1 MPADGSA
8 AELPDDGDSGIGGVR
23 ALLKSLPRP
32 TSWAERRE
40 RIDTVAS
47 AYGVAPDIAFEAVE
61 IGSCDA
67 EWSLAP
73 GSAGDR
79 VLLYFHGGG
88 YCSGSIHSHRGMVS
102 EAGRAARAR
111 TLALAYRLAPE
122 HPFPAALEDAVAAYE
137 FLLGEG
143 YAADSIAVGGDS
155 AGGGLTLAML
165 VRLREAGRPLPACAW
180 LVSPWVDL
188 EMTGAS
194 IDSKDAE
201 DPLIHR
207 AYLQDLANAYRGVAD
222 AKNPEISPVHADLG
236 GLPPVL
242 VQVGSAETLLDD
254 AVAIVER
261 MGQAD
266 GRVTLEIWPRMIHAW
281 HLWSPRLAEGRDA
294 LASAGRFL
302 DGNFAG

>member
-1 MPADGSA
+1 MVAT
-8 AELPDDGDSGIGGVR
+8 DGDTGIDGVR

-32 TSWAERRE
+32 TNWAERRE

-47 AYGVAPDIAFEAVE
+47 AYGVADDIRFEPFRL
-61 IGSCDA
+61 GRCDA

-73 GSAGDR
+73 GSDASR

-102 EAGRAARAR
+102 EAGRAAATR

-122 HPFPAALEDAVAAYE
+122 NPFPAALEDAAAAYE
-137 FLLGEG
+137 FLLAEG
-143 YAADSIAVGGDS
+143 FAADRIAIGGDS

-165 VRLREAGRPLPACAW
+165 VRLREQGRPLPGCAW

-194 IDSKDAE
+194 IDSKDAD

-207 AYLQDLANAYRGVAD
+207 GYLEDLAAAYRGLESAGH
-222 AKNPEISPVHADLG
+222 PEISPVHADLRD
-236 GLPPVL
+236 LPPML

-261 MGQAD
+261 LGEAD
-266 GRVTLEIWPRMIHAW
+266 RRVTLEIWPRMIHAW
-281 HLWSPRLAEGRDA
+281 HLWSPHLAEGREA
-294 LASAGRFL
+294 LASAGRFIDSYL
-302 DGNFAG
+302 GKTAR

>member
-1 MPADGSA
+1 VV
-8 AELPDDGDSGIGGVR
+8 EDGDSGIDGVR

-32 TSWAERRE
+32 TNWAERRE

-47 AYGVAPDIAFEAVE
+47 AYGVAADIAFEPVKIA
-61 IGSCDA
+61 SCDA

-73 GSAGDR
+73 GSGADR

-88 YCSGSIHSHRGMVS
+88 YCSGSIRSHRGMVS
-102 EAGRAARAR
+102 EAGRAAKAR

-122 HPFPAALEDAVAAYE
+122 HPFPAALEDGVAAYE
-137 FLLGEG
+137 FLLSKGC
-143 YAADSIAVGGDS
+143 AADRIAVGGDS
-155 AGGGLTLAML
+155 AGGGLALAML
-165 VRLREAGRPLPACAW
+165 IRLREAGRPLPACAW

-188 EMTGAS
+188 EMAGAS
-194 IDSKDAE
+194 MDSKDAD

-207 AYLQDLANAYRGVAD
+207 TYLQELANAYRGTQPAN
-222 AKNPEISPVHADLG
+222 NPEISPVHADLG

-261 MGQAD
+261 LGEAD
-266 GRVTLEIWPRMIHAW
+266 CRVTLEIWPRMIHAW

-294 LASAGRFL
+294 LASAGRFM